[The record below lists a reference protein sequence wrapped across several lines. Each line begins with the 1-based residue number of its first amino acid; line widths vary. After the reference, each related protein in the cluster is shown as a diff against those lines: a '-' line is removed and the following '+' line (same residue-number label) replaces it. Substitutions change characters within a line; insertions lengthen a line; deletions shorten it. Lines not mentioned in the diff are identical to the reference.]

1 MGGVRREAM
10 KRFKQRRMRVSYGP
24 KSSDTQLQDSGEDFL
39 PCEFFINSIELGQIS
54 NGRQETDIR
63 ILGFDKESF
72 MFKTKAKQ
80 KLLKNLNSASKAKTD
95 AEHRRGAMR
104 RLPVDVLLLRLLH
117 YLG

>member
-1 MGGVRREAM
+1 
-10 KRFKQRRMRVSYGP
+10 MRVSYGP
-24 KSSDTQLQDSGEDFL
+24 KSSDTQLQDSGEGFL

-72 MFKTKAKQ
+72 KFKTKAKQ
-80 KLLKNLNSASKAKTD
+80 KLKNLNSASQAKTD

-104 RLPVDVLLLRLLH
+104 RLPVDVR
-117 YLG
+117 YC

>member
-10 KRFKQRRMRVSYGP
+10 KRSKQRRMRVSYGP
-24 KSSDTQLQDSGEDFL
+24 KSSDTQLQDSGEGFL

-63 ILGFDKESF
+63 ILVRRIRILIRR
-72 MFKTKAKQ
+72 KQ

-95 AEHRRGAMR
+95 AEHRRGVMR
-104 RLPVDVLLLRLLH
+104 RLPVDVR
-117 YLG
+117 YC